1 MRISRKEFVLG
12 LVLIGIPGFAWIGSE
27 LRWARINS
35 PHGRFTCASQYLATG
50 RLPSR
55 VAKITS
61 NGSRFWIAY
70 GPMDH
75 WLAVPSGSAAY
86 VFDESGR
93 MVAWSRDSGDDV
105 AFQRS
110 WPMSREEDASIEDLK
125 RIGVP

>member
-1 MRISRKEFVLG
+1 MRIPRKEFVFG
-12 LVLIGIPGFAWIGSE
+12 LLFLVIPGIAWIGSE

-35 PHGRFTCASQYLATG
+35 PNGRFASASEYLAAG

-75 WLAVPSGSAAY
+75 WLAMPSGSAAY

-93 MVAWSRDSGDDV
+93 MVAWSRDSGDGV